1 MSSEHADKAKAYVM
15 VARWRPRQGESA
27 KIESI
32 LRELAAAIRQEPG
45 NLQFTVHRGRDDAD
59 DFLLYEI
66 YASEEAFRT
75 HQQTEHFKRLVLG
88 EAVPRLAVRE
98 RIAYSITD

>member
-1 MSSEHADKAKAYVM
+1 M

-98 RIAYSITD
+98 RVAYSITDEKP

>member
-1 MSSEHADKAKAYVM
+1 M